1 MAKVTSKL
9 QFTLPKKLAEQVGI
23 SPGDEVDVSLAG
35 EGLRIVPIGRITP
48 PGLSTAERLR
58 LFREAST
65 RQIERDQAF
74 AGLASPSRDW
84 SRDEI
89 YTRGQIG

>member
-1 MAKVTSKL
+1 MLKQGMAKVTSKL

-48 PGLSTAERLR
+48 SGVEHGGAPAAVPRCVNPADR
-58 LFREAST
+58 A
-65 RQIERDQAF
+65 
-74 AGLASPSRDW
+74 
-84 SRDEI
+84 
-89 YTRGQIG
+89 

>member
-35 EGLRIVPIGRITP
+35 EGLRIEWASDGIAVTGGRLKI
-48 PGLSTAERLR
+48 
-58 LFREAST
+58 
-65 RQIERDQAF
+65 
-74 AGLASPSRDW
+74 
-84 SRDEI
+84 
-89 YTRGQIG
+89 